1 VTARKKKKSGVL
13 VTGICG
19 RLGLELVRVLHR
31 KERVIGID
39 RRKGSMLPSD
49 VVHHH
54 IDIRR
59 RKARDIFRKAKVRA
73 VVHMGVMHD
82 PRQPSAERH
91 SWNVDGFNSILQ
103 FIRAYKIPKLVLL
116 STGAVYGL
124 NPANPQFISE
134 DYTLMGGARDPELR
148 DLIEVD
154 MLAQSYFWRNPECE
168 TVILRPTQI
177 VGKVRNGVM
186 EYARMPR
193 APMAM
198 GFDPMIQLVHEKDVI
213 RAVMLALEPGVSG
226 IFNIASRGQLPL
238 SRVLSTLGKDPINLP
253 SRVLRGALRLSQNLK
268 AVGFTEAQLDYIMYP
283 CMLDTSRAE
292 RKLGFKPL
300 HDIHD
305 CIEEARYCITEEP

>member
-1 VTARKKKKSGVL
+1 VTARKKRDGVL

-19 RLGLELVRVLHR
+19 RLGLQLVRVLHR
-31 KERVIGID
+31 TERVIGID
-39 RRKGSMLPSD
+39 RRKGAMLPCD

-59 RKARDIFRKAKVRA
+59 RKARDIFRKAHVRA

-116 STGAVYGL
+116 STGAVYGP
-124 NPANPQFISE
+124 NPDNPQFISE

-154 MLAQSYFWRNPECE
+154 MLGQSYFWRNPECE

-177 VGKVRNGVM
+177 VGTVRNGVM

-198 GFDPMIQLVHEKDVI
+198 GFDPMIQLVHEQDVV
-213 RAVMLALEPGVSG
+213 RAVMHALQPGVSG

-238 SRVLSTLGKDPINLP
+238 SRVLHTLGRDPVHIP
-253 SRVLRGALRLSQNLK
+253 SRLLRGALRVSQRLK
-268 AVGFTEAQLDYIMYP
+268 AIGFSEAQLDYIMYP

-292 RKLGFKPL
+292 RTLGFTPE

-305 CIEEARYCITEEP
+305 CIQEARHCISEEP